1 MITIEASSQD
11 AEVLRYLLDKYPV
24 TVEEL
29 RDMLSLPKRTLT
41 RVIRR
46 LEKRGIIL
54 LEPLP
59 GKTYIRLRRR
69 DIRFVG
75 INPSQRK
82 ALKHRGGGGK
92 KKDEDKGPD
101 PAYM

>member
-1 MITIEASSQD
+1 MITIEASSQE

-41 RVIRR
+41 RVIRK
-46 LEKRGIIL
+46 LEKRRIIL

-59 GKTYIRLRRR
+59 GKTYIRLQRS

-75 INPSQRK
+75 INPSQRR
-82 ALKHRGGGGK
+82 ALKHRGGGRK
-92 KKDEDKGPD
+92 KKEEDEGPD
-101 PAYM
+101 PAYL